1 MMKAGKHTA
10 APRARR
16 GADQGCRMAAKQF
29 NACGK
34 SHGAPD
40 CIEPSQ
46 ETSSLASLHA
56 QPHVLGLGA

>member
-1 MMKAGKHTA
+1 
-10 APRARR
+10 
-16 GADQGCRMAAKQF
+16 MAAKQF